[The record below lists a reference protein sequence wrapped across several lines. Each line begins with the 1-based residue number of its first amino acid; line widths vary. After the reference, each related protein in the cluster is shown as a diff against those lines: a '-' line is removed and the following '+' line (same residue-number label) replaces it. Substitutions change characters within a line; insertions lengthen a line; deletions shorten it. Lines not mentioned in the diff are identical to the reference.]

1 MSDVRIDFFGAETR
15 VGDVVAFN
23 RPGKTLLIEGKVSKL
38 TPKGISVE
46 YERWDDYFS
55 LTFVAE
61 RQFVR
66 KPTR

>member
-1 MSDVRIDFFGAETR
+1 MSDVRIDIFGAETR
-15 VGDVVAFN
+15 VGDVVAFK
-23 RPGKTLLIEGKVSKL
+23 RPGKTLLIEGKVAKL

-46 YERWDDYFS
+46 YDLWADHPVR
-55 LTFVAE
+55 TFVVE

>member
-23 RPGKTLLIEGKVSKL
+23 RPRERSLGEGKVIKL

-46 YERWDDYFS
+46 YERWTGHLDR
-55 LTFVAE
+55 TFVVE